1 MAFSWVGRAVVTQ
14 NVSAAMEPVETPVVL
29 GDLAA
34 RAVHDPQAGEEL
46 LARVRDMAVR
56 YARVRLGRFGAED
69 TAQDVAQEVCMA
81 VMIALPTYEDRGL
94 PFEALVY
101 TIASRKLAD
110 VQRQAMR
117 GPSLLD
123 EIPDGADDQPTP
135 EQAALARDELESAL
149 RLMRT
154 LPEQQREIL
163 TLRVA
168 VGLSTEETAAALGMT
183 TGAVRVSQHRALT
196 KLRAMIAQLE
206 AGDVA

>member
-14 NVSAAMEPVETPVVL
+14 SVSAAMESVETPVVL

-34 RAVHDPQAGEEL
+34 RAVHDPRAGEEL

-117 GPSLLD
+117 GPSLL
-123 EIPDGADDQPTP
+123 EEFPDGADEQPTP

-168 VGLSTEETAAALGMT
+168 VGMTTEETAAALGMT

-196 KLRAMIAQLE
+196 KLRAMLAELE